1 MPATITPIT
10 SNFSELGMYHIALSE
25 IDSSAV
31 LAHYLQSQQN
41 KKRKTTPMRNSHE
54 VRPV

>member
-41 KKRKTTPMRNSHE
+41 KKER
-54 VRPV
+54 